1 MYFVLT
7 CVCHIDNR
15 FKSKREIDHFF
26 FFGTDKNTN
35 NWRRWEIA
43 KKKYW
48 VVFEEQT
55 VSISRIGIILQSR
68 CTCFTQ
74 NTQILGNEI
83 YYFNLNS
90 MLIRHIIFGQD
101 YLEGKENYLSRFFL
115 IFPAVTKSKSLSCK
129 FNLESLTGRYVRLF
143 IWLTGRLKPHI
154 MKRNYIILK

>member
-15 FKSKREIDHFF
+15 FKSKREIDHLFF
-26 FFGTDKNTN
+26 SLVQIRIQITGGDEKV
-35 NWRRWEIA
+35 I
-43 KKKYW
+43 KKYW
-48 VVFEEQT
+48 VVFSIWGT
-55 VSISRIGIILQSR
+55 NCISRIGIILQSR

-129 FNLESLTGRYVRLF
+129 LNLES
-143 IWLTGRLKPHI
+143 
-154 MKRNYIILK
+154 